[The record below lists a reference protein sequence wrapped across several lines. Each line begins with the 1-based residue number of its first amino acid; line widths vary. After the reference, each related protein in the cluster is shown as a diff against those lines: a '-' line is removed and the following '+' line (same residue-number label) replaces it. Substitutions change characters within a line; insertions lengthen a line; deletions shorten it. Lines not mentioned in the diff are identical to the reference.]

1 MNKIALFSIAV
12 GQDSIYLE
20 SIQRYMPYTMRVLS
34 EHATVEC
41 FVFTDRNATINNAN
55 LIQTE
60 TVIWPYIALLKNNLI
75 ADYLEKNNLWDN
87 YTHVYF
93 IDADFALGES
103 YNYGL
108 HDFIFLEPYWDSK
121 IAGGFYGGKTSLFK
135 QLCCSFYDEV
145 KFLVKNKLPLPKNL
159 DEHYLNLFYHQEKD
173 KIHLIRM
180 SENRS
185 TLAIYDNE
193 DLDLLIQNKGNRQFI
208 HPFKANQRANK
219 TTITDVHG
227 VEREC
232 IVNVAQGYIFDNYSY
247 DLGRL
252 MYIDDDTY
260 RVFWTSS
267 PESRDVLK
275 IKESKIYRQPIDNS
289 TIYKSPCI
297 SVVMPMYNPNITYL
311 KECVD
316 SILSQTFKDFELIIV
331 DDGSTDL
338 SGVELIQTY
347 NDSRIRLI
355 QNEHDFI
362 NSLNTGIREAKGVY
376 IARMDA
382 DDIMLPERLQ
392 VQFDYMESH
401 LDIDICGSWM
411 DCFGAYSGVY
421 RTKTEHAEIVP
432 ELITDNALFHPTV
445 IMRAVSIQNRQ
456 ESLYE
461 TEFVYAEDYRLW
473 TQLAISGLIFSNLE
487 TVLLKYRI
495 HMDQITVKESIQMKQ
510 IASLVRLDYIQ
521 NIIER
526 MILNKVQSES
536 LFNELVDAFNSDLL
550 DLEGLSVIVR
560 ILVGT
565 ERGSCL

>member
-1 MNKIALFSIAV
+1 MDKIALFSIAV
-12 GQDSIYLE
+12 GQDPIYLE

-41 FVFTDRNATINNAN
+41 FVFTDRNVTIDNIN

-75 ADYLEKNNLWDN
+75 ADYLEMHNRWDN

-93 IDADFALGES
+93 IDADFALGDS

-108 HDFIFLEPYWDSK
+108 HDFIFLESYWNSK
-121 IAGGFYGGKTSLFK
+121 IAGGFYGGKISLFK
-135 QLCCSFYDEV
+135 QLCSSFYDEM
-145 KFLVKNKLPLPKNL
+145 KFLVKNKLSLPKSL

-173 KIHLIRM
+173 RVHLIRM
-180 SENRS
+180 NKNSN
-185 TLAIYDNE
+185 TLAFYDNE
-193 DLDLLIQNKGNRQFI
+193 DLDLLIQNRGCRQFI

-219 TTITDVHG
+219 MTITDVHG

-232 IVNVAQGYIFDNYSY
+232 IVNVAQEYIFDNYRY

-267 PESRDVLK
+267 PESRDVLR

-338 SGVELIQTY
+338 SGVQLIQAY
-347 NDSRIRLI
+347 NDHRIRLI

-382 DDIMLPERLQ
+382 DDIMLPERLK
-392 VQFDYMESH
+392 VQFNYMESH
-401 LDIDICGSWM
+401 LDIDLCGSWM
-411 DCFGAYSGVY
+411 ESFGAYSGVC
-421 RTKTEHAEIVP
+421 KNCADHPDIIN
-432 ELITDNALFHPTV
+432 ELISSNSLFHPTV
-445 IMRAVSIQNRQ
+445 IMRAASILNRK
-456 ESLYE
+456 ECLYE
-461 TEFVYAEDYRLW
+461 AGFAYAEDYRLW
-473 TQLAISGLIFSNLE
+473 TQLAMDGLLFSNISF
-487 TVLLKYRI
+487 VLLKYRT
-495 HMDQITVKESIQMKQ
+495 HEGQITNQRRSEMLQSSYRIKI
-510 IASLVRLDYIQ
+510 DYIQ
-521 NIIER
+521 YIVDVLVSINPQIDSLLEGIIASFNNDLVDLKQLSC
-526 MILNKVQSES
+526 IVKTLNKNV
-536 LFNELVDAFNSDLL
+536 
-550 DLEGLSVIVR
+550 LSVK
-560 ILVGT
+560 
-565 ERGSCL
+565 C

>member
-1 MNKIALFSIAV
+1 MDKIALFSIAV
-12 GQDSIYLE
+12 GQDPIYLE

-34 EHATVEC
+34 EHANVDC
-41 FVFTDRNATINNAN
+41 FVFTDKDATIDNIN

-75 ADYLEKNNLWDN
+75 ADYLEMYNLWDG

-93 IDADFALGES
+93 IDADFALGDS

-108 HDFIFLEPYWDSK
+108 HDFILLEPCWDSK
-121 IAGGFYGGKTSLFK
+121 IAGDFYGGKTSLFK
-135 QLCCSFYDEV
+135 QLCYSFYDEM
-145 KFLVKNKLPLPKNL
+145 KFLVKNKLSLPKNL

-173 KIHLIRM
+173 RIHLIRM
-180 SENRS
+180 NKNSN
-185 TLAIYDNE
+185 TLAFYDNE
-193 DLDLLIQNKGNRQFI
+193 DLDLLIQNRGCRQFI

-219 TTITDVHG
+219 TMTTDVYG

-232 IVNVAQGYIFDNYSY
+232 IVNVDQEYVFDNYSY

-252 MYIDDDTY
+252 MYIDNDTY

-275 IKESKIYRQPIDNS
+275 IKDNKIYRQSIDDS

-316 SILSQTFKDFELIIV
+316 SIISQTFKDFELIIV

-338 SGVELIQTY
+338 SGVEFIHAY
-347 NDSRIRLI
+347 NDPRIRLI
-355 QNEHDFI
+355 QNKHDYI

-376 IARMDA
+376 IVRMDA

-392 VQFDYMESH
+392 VQFDYMELH

-411 DCFGAYSGVY
+411 ECFGAYARICKNNTVHDS
-421 RTKTEHAEIVP
+421 I
-432 ELITDNALFHPTV
+432 ITDLISNNPLFHPT
-445 IMRAVSIQNRQ
+445 IIIRSTAISNKK
-456 ESLYE
+456 EELYE
-461 TEFVYAEDYRLW
+461 AEFIYAEDYRLW
-473 TQLAISGLIFSNLE
+473 TQLAMANLLFSNIPII
-487 TVLLKYRI
+487 LLRYRV
-495 HMDQITVKESIQMKQ
+495 HESQVTNLRREEMERSSIE
-510 IASLVRLDYIQ
+510 IRLDYIQ
-521 NIIER
+521 YIMKKLICHNSQNEILIDILIDSFENESINIDSLSSIVK
-526 MILNKVQSES
+526 ILTRV
-536 LFNELVDAFNSDLL
+536 
-550 DLEGLSVIVR
+550 
-560 ILVGT
+560 
-565 ERGSCL
+565 

>member
-1 MNKIALFSIAV
+1 
-12 GQDSIYLE
+12 
-20 SIQRYMPYTMRVLS
+20 
-34 EHATVEC
+34 
-41 FVFTDRNATINNAN
+41 
-55 LIQTE
+55 
-60 TVIWPYIALLKNNLI
+60 
-75 ADYLEKNNLWDN
+75 
-87 YTHVYF
+87 VYF

-180 SENRS
+180 SENRN

-208 HPFKANQRANK
+208 HLFKANQRANK

-232 IVNVAQGYIFDNYSY
+232 IVNVAQEYIFDNYSY

-338 SGVELIQTY
+338 SGVEFIQTY

-355 QNEHDFI
+355 QNEHDYI

-382 DDIMLPERLQ
+382 DDIMLLERLQ

-401 LDIDICGSWM
+401 LNVDVCGSWIE
-411 DCFGAYSGVY
+411 CFGSYAGVC
-421 RTKTEHAEIVP
+421 KNKAEHVEIVFD
-432 ELITDNALFHPTV
+432 LITNNTLFHPTV
-445 IMRAVSIQNRQ
+445 IMRAASLQSRIA
-456 ESLYE
+456 SLYE
-461 TEFVYAEDYRLW
+461 VDFIYAEDYRLW
-473 TQLAISGLIFSNLE
+473 TQLVKDNLLFSNISV
-487 TVLLKYRI
+487 VLLKYRT
-495 HMDQITVKESIQMKQ
+495 HKDQITHKQNNEMYQASCQIKLNYILYIVDMLVLNNPSID
-510 IASLVRLDYIQ
+510 SFLDNLIDS
-521 NIIER
+521 
-526 MILNKVQSES
+526 LNKDIININQ
-536 LFNELVDAFNSDLL
+536 F
-550 DLEGLSVIVR
+550 LSVVKV
-560 ILVGT
+560 LNV
-565 ERGSCL
+565 